1 MRFLLQSLG
10 VLGVVVLAS
19 GAAIAQ
25 GPFGGRGPS
34 GAMLLGQE
42 SVQKELKLTD
52 EQNTKVREFGE
63 SMREKFQEAF
73 GLEGEERAKK
83 FQELAK
89 EGEKAV
95 ADILKPEQAKR
106 LKEIVY
112 QQQGAR
118 AFTDPAVAKAVGLS
132 EEQQKKMKEINDET
146 GRQMR
151 ELFQPGTPPDDET
164 RKKMQDLRK
173 DSTEK
178 IVKLLSDEQKK
189 KWQEMQGAPF
199 KGEIRFGPPR

>member
-1 MRFLLQSLG
+1 MRFFLQSLA
-10 VLGVVVLAS
+10 VFAVVVLAS
-19 GAAIAQ
+19 GPTFGQ

-52 EQNTKVREFGE
+52 DQAAKVKEFGE
-63 SMREKFQEAF
+63 AMREKFQEAF

-95 ADILKPEQAKR
+95 ADILKPEQSKR

-112 QQQGAR
+112 QQQGPR
-118 AFTDPAVAKAVGLS
+118 AFADSAVAKGVGLS
-132 EEQQKKMKEINDET
+132 EEQQKKIKEINDDT
-146 GRQMR
+146 GKQLR
-151 ELFQPGTPPDDET
+151 ELFQPGSPPDDET

-173 DSTEK
+173 EASEK
-178 IVKLLSDEQKK
+178 IVKLLSEDQKK
-189 KWQEMQGAPF
+189 KWQELQGAPF